1 MNISKGQSSVKQHLS
16 NGAVTSCNRRTS
28 GIGSNSFDSF
38 KWWAEKYPNECCQRC
53 LNKFKEKS
61 NKLIKVLL

>member
-1 MNISKGQSSVKQHLS
+1 MNISKGQSSV
-16 NGAVTSCNRRTS
+16 
-28 GIGSNSFDSF
+28 IGSNSFDSF